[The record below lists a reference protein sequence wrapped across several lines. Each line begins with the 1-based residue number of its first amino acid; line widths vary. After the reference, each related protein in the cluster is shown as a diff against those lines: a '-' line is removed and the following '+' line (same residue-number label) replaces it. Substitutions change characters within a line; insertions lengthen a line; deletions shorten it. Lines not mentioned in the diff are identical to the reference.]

1 MLQEQVRSML
11 GEEEP
16 FGPRQLQHVFC
27 LQQCLV
33 VDMSLRTVH
42 GRGISCCCS
51 SSSSFRWRAT
61 WIGSIRHLLH
71 VHQGKRGEVGRK
83 KSWMPCMNA
92 CTKQGSQGIHKKQK
106 DTTVHWRGRQA
117 IFLQSNMRSNAPSWW
132 IGWGGAVGGPIMS
145 SQRGS
150 FPQILHST
158 SSKSNW
164 FGLRRFGQRSNSI
177 NRNFYINIFLMSLTQ
192 SVVFLPKLLSANF
205 GSDAIL
211 KILIDRVDS
220 II

>member
-1 MLQEQVRSML
+1 MFIREN
-11 GEEEP
+11 EE
-16 FGPRQLQHVFC
+16 
-27 LQQCLV
+27 
-33 VDMSLRTVH
+33 
-42 GRGISCCCS
+42 
-51 SSSSFRWRAT
+51 RWEERRVECHAWT
-61 WIGSIRHLLH
+61 HAQNKDHKVS
-71 VHQGKRGEVGRK
+71 
-83 KSWMPCMNA
+83 
-92 CTKQGSQGIHKKQK
+92 TKKQK

-211 KILIDRVDS
+211 KILIDRVDN